1 MEPNALN
8 QTVTE
13 NDVQK
18 SVFSDLYSSVIGR
31 QATEEEIAAL
41 SQEEKEDIENRQR
54 YIQDYAEQSKLD
66 QQYATKVQNDPNSV
80 FYSNGELNTSLDNLV
95 DDGLGINKDYT
106 YRKAKQA
113 MHDYAK
119 LSSAEQSV
127 IDKVNREKAIERDST
142 MITPEEARSLGGEYG
157 VELKYDKNVAR
168 GEVMFAIGQNLYK
181 QELERNLAKYTSDQ
195 DFTVMQNLGMLGSAI
210 SGGVGFYETAATV
223 ALSFFLP
230 QVAVATAARVG
241 ALGKT
246 GFDIAKGA
254 QLAYKTQRVAK
265 LAVKS
270 KNTAKLLQGVS
281 NADEAAEVAKA
292 LNIYAKTG
300 TKINQQV
307 TTAIENASKTTQL
320 TNKLS
325 NLALQN
331 AGAADAF
338 TLGQMSML
346 TAADAVASN
355 VPAMIM
361 SGRNSYLNQ
370 NQTYTAKDCMIDS
383 LFSAAIG
390 GIIPVA
396 GKAFKYVGAAGTDM
410 FGNLKGHVQKKLD
423 DYRYKKAMEGLSD
436 DNIEKAGKDAQKG
449 LDEAAKGFK
458 QPDPD
463 FTDIALKYKNQVG
476 TEEEVMENF
485 RYVAQKLCNGEVA
498 NLSLLP
504 NKSIIMTHVASDI
517 VDSIKRGVS
526 EVADGIINITKKG
539 MLHTISVK
547 DETGLLGRVNITSYS
562 EAKTKELLSDVY
574 KAVLD
579 NDADAYIRVAAHVE
593 NQNAL
598 VNDLVDLIQRV
609 DDLKTFNK
617 QNKGKASAIGLDDQE
632 DFKASLAEIVGRL
645 KYGSDYDRLKAL
657 REDDYVNQV
666 LNGLVDAGD
675 NKAEVE
681 LINSI
686 LAEIMDEASSFGVSK
701 TLKDKRVVFNLD
713 TDKLWALADELDT
726 SSKNLAELL
735 NSDELLKQ
743 RYGSADDLIEA
754 INKGTVYSDTD
765 LNQIFG
771 TPRATTAEFK
781 ARLEDIES
789 QKELAGLAKQQWE
802 ASQASDD
809 FAEVDQVFKLRDE
822 AIRRKNKD
830 ASGDTYFTKSRNLVA
845 SIDEFLTNGLPEMKT
860 NLQNFFNTEDFQKF
874 LNTALLRG
882 GEGTRK
888 AILKGNS
895 SVIRSLIDSHIG
907 EPLRKLGIEVSESD
921 IVELADRF
929 ANTLDSGKA
938 QSLQFEDGAKII
950 DKTLPEEEMLKRA
963 EQGIQKSSVV
973 DELIDPLLLEVQR
986 LALNKQFQ
994 HLNTL
999 NLTTKY
1005 AKELMKNPYI
1015 PGEVIVKI
1023 FTFSPYNLDGSNMN
1037 IENIVRNSQAFVRDI
1052 EAELRRKSPGTTAT
1066 EKLLTGGVDLVEYMH
1081 NPANRK
1087 GINAALVYMDWYGS
1101 ADAAKKAGVPFN
1113 SDDAVVAQ
1121 VIRDRYATM
1130 LNNLANVGSMKQKVG
1145 NRLNLTKLR
1154 HADRFIPDKEIEDV
1168 QQSLN
1173 KILGIQ
1179 AEKGSALSHSIAK
1192 FGDAYNKLNKYD
1204 VNKTK
1209 VALFALKH
1217 FDLDKMFNGR
1227 GTAKLN
1233 LNEVRDALLSGKFE
1247 SLAKNDIKQLN
1258 QFIDAFDRIADSLTG
1273 RPHKINKYGESE
1285 FKVGW
1290 VNSYVYKT
1298 ERFDRI
1304 KHNLSN
1310 KYVDNFNDGILFK
1323 DVESELKAMDLLG
1336 YDSVVD
1342 QMNHDFETGQ
1352 RAYAVLKMAGS
1363 EPIKLAEDLL
1373 DFHDSFRY
1381 LHQNDLFEQGTKY
1394 ADASR
1399 ITDTIRN
1406 SVLANAAMAAGVD
1419 YVASRTST
1427 RILKAVADL
1436 FSAPLLVNAGFKSLT
1451 DYSYQQEWMILNGI
1465 MESKDLMGWT
1475 KGIDSAKLLFQD
1487 KELQRL
1493 VCYNQFMTQ
1502 DAILRMRTNVD
1513 TDSLGEGTKRFSSVK
1528 EMWQA
1533 LSDGKGTKTD
1543 KLERFAKAYSTLMI
1557 NDIGMVDKFTN
1568 LHRSSAAL
1576 TLMRSISAFG
1586 DKSFEQM
1593 NDGLKNLLRRHDID
1607 AVDWD
1612 FLRTNCNIE
1621 FNDYLRKKG
1630 ISNSNLD
1637 KDFSLFI
1644 PDNLLDVS
1652 DGAFRKAMKDKGFD
1666 PNNQLAFE
1674 NFRNDMYEKAS
1685 ILINSSADE
1694 MTTLP
1699 TYRTANA
1706 MSLGLNPR
1714 SGMGQILGAITKF
1727 QSFGMACTQ
1736 MHFGRRLAQ
1745 YCDTEDTA
1753 NVQTIWRTLTG
1764 RSGLENFAKGAGS
1777 LIHLVAV
1784 TGMAQLMIDE
1794 AIDFAKGQTQ
1804 GFTDEKGRFNAP
1816 KLVDPIIAATG
1827 AFSPFLDAT
1836 VGKLVRGNKLT
1847 GGFLIQAM
1855 PAANAMWRDVE
1866 NLLIRPLSDKDADA
1880 GEKLKRF
1887 GAAFA
1892 NTLAQ
1897 KTAVSNYAL
1906 TSLVWRHAIGG
1917 WLEEQERGAKKYNRY
1932 IKSKRREGHITD
1944 TWYSRYQT
1952 DPTLFGF

>member
-41 SQEEKEDIENRQR
+41 SQEEKEDIENRHR

-127 IDKVNREKAIERDST
+127 VDKVNREKAIERDST

-195 DFTVMQNLGMLGSAI
+195 DFTVMQNLGMIGSAI

-270 KNTAKLLQGVS
+270 KNTAKLLQSAS
-281 NADEAAEVAKA
+281 NADEAAEVVKA

-338 TLGQMSML
+338 TLGQRSML

-370 NQTYTAKDCMIDS
+370 NQTYTAKNCMIDS

-390 GIIPVA
+390 GVIPVA

-463 FTDIALKYKNQVG
+463 FTDLALKYKSQVG

-504 NKSIIMTHVASDI
+504 NKSIVMTHVASDI
-517 VDSIKRGVS
+517 VDSIKKGVS
-526 EVADGIINITKKG
+526 EVAEGVINITKKG
-539 MLHTISVK
+539 LLHTISVK

-645 KYGSDYDRLKAL
+645 KYGSDYDRIKAL
-657 REDDYVNQV
+657 QEDDYVNQV
-666 LNGLVDAGD
+666 LTGLVDAGE
-675 NKAEVE
+675 NKAEID

-701 TLKDKRVVFNLD
+701 TLKDKRTVFNLD
-713 TDKLWALADELDT
+713 IDKLWELADELDT

-735 NSDELLKQ
+735 NSDEVLKQ

-754 INKGTVYSDTD
+754 INKGTVYADTD

-771 TPRATTAEFK
+771 TPRVTSEEFAT
-781 ARLEDIES
+781 RLEDLEM
-789 QKELAGLAKQQWE
+789 QKELSGLAKQQWE
-802 ASQASDD
+802 AAQTAEN
-809 FAEVDQVFKLRDE
+809 FAEIDHVFRLRDE
-822 AIRRKNKD
+822 AIRRTNKD
-830 ASGDTYFTKSRNLVA
+830 NTGDTYFTKSRNLVA
-845 SIDEFLTNGLPEMKT
+845 SIDEFLTNGLPEMKN
-860 NLQNFFNTEDFQKF
+860 NLSNIFNTEEFQKF

-895 SVIRSLIDSHIG
+895 SIIRSLIDTHVG
-907 EPLRKLGIEVSESD
+907 EPLKKIGVELSESD
-921 IVELADRF
+921 IVDLADRF
-929 ANTLDSGKA
+929 TKVLESGKA

-950 DKTLPEEEMLKRA
+950 DNTLPEEEMLKRA
-963 EQGIQKSSVV
+963 EQGMQKSAVV
-973 DELIDPLLLEVQR
+973 DELIDPLLVEVQR

-1005 AKELMKNPYI
+1005 AGELMKNPFI
-1015 PGEVIVKI
+1015 PGEVITKI

-1066 EKLLTGGVDLVEYMH
+1066 EKMLTGGVDLVEYMH

-1113 SDDAVVAQ
+1113 SDDAVIAQ

-1154 HADRFIPDKEIEDV
+1154 HADRFIPDTEIEDIQKCINDV
-1168 QQSLN
+1168 LS
-1173 KILGIQ
+1173 IQ
-1179 AEKGSALSHSIAK
+1179 ADKGSVLGKNIAK
-1192 FGDAYNKLNKYD
+1192 FQNAYGKLTKHD
-1204 VNKTK
+1204 INKTK
-1209 VALFALKH
+1209 VALFAIKH

-1227 GTAKLN
+1227 GTAKTN
-1233 LNEVRDALLSGKFE
+1233 LNDVRDALLTGKFT
-1247 SLAKNDIKQLN
+1247 SLAKTDIQKLTT
-1258 QFIDAFDRIADSLTG
+1258 FVDAFDNIANSLTG
-1273 RPHKINKYGESE
+1273 KPHKLLKNGESE

-1298 ERFDRI
+1298 ERFDKI

-1310 KYVDNFNDGILFK
+1310 KYVDNFNDGIIFK
-1323 DVESELKAMDLLG
+1323 DVESELKSMDLLG

-1381 LHQNDLFEQGTKY
+1381 LHQNDIFEHGTKQ

-1399 ITDTIRN
+1399 VSDTIRH

-1436 FSAPLLVNAGFKSLT
+1436 FSSPLLVNAGFRSLT
-1451 DYSYQQEWMILNGI
+1451 DYSYQQEWMILNGL
-1465 MESKDLMGWT
+1465 MESKNLLGWT
-1475 KGIDSAKLLFQD
+1475 KGINSTSIMFRD

-1502 DAILRMRTNVD
+1502 DHLLRLRTNVD
-1513 TDSLGEGTKRFSSVK
+1513 TDSLGEGTKRFSSVQ
-1528 EMWQA
+1528 EMWKA
-1533 LSDGKGTKTD
+1533 LSDGKGTGVD

-1568 LHRSSAAL
+1568 IHRSSAAL
-1576 TLMRSISAFG
+1576 TIMRSISAFA
-1586 DKSFEQM
+1586 DKSFDGM
-1593 NDGLKNLLRRHDID
+1593 NDGLRNLLKRHDID
-1607 AVDWD
+1607 AADWD
-1612 FLRTNCNIE
+1612 FLRTHCNIE
-1621 FNDYLRKKG
+1621 FNDYLLKKG
-1630 ISNSNLD
+1630 ISNANLE
-1637 KDFSLFI
+1637 KDFALFI
-1644 PDNLLDVS
+1644 PDNLLDVP
-1652 DGAFRKAMKDKGFD
+1652 DDVFKKAMKAKGFNPD
-1666 PNNQLAFE
+1666 NKIAFD

-1699 TYRTANA
+1699 TYRTTNA
-1706 MSLGLNPR
+1706 MSLGVNPS
-1714 SGMGQILGAITKF
+1714 SGLGQFLGAITKF

-1736 MHFGRRLAQ
+1736 IHFGRRLAQ

-1753 NVQTIWRTLTG
+1753 NVQTIYRLLTG
-1764 RSGLENFAKGAGS
+1764 RSGLEKFSKGMGS
-1777 LIHLVAV
+1777 LAHLMIA
-1784 TGMAQLMIDE
+1784 TSMAQLMIDE
-1794 AIDFAKGQTQ
+1794 ALDAAKGQTQ
-1804 GFTDEKGRFNAP
+1804 GFTDNKGRFNLP
-1816 KLVDPIIAATG
+1816 KVVDPIIASTG
-1827 AFSPFLDAT
+1827 IFSPFLDAT
-1836 VGKLVRGNKLT
+1836 AGKLAQGNSLT
-1847 GGFLIQAM
+1847 SGFLIQAM

-1866 NLLIRPLSDKDADA
+1866 KLAIKPWFDRDADA
-1880 GEKLKRF
+1880 GEKFKRF

-1892 NTLAQ
+1892 NVLAQ
-1897 KTAVSNYAL
+1897 KMAISNYAL
-1906 TSLVWRHAIGG
+1906 TSLVWRHAVGG

-1932 IKSKRREGHITD
+1932 IKSKRREGHTTD